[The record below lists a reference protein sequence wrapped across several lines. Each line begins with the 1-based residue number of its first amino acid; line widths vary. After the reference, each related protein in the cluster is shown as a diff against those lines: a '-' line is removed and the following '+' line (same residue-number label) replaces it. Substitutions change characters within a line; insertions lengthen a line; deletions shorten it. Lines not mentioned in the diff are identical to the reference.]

1 MAPYSIKIRVLFE
14 VCYTLWDRI
23 QLNKPILVMIR
34 AQKVDLDEVWT
45 HKV

>member
-14 VCYTLWDRI
+14 IHRSLWEGI
-23 QLNKPILVMIR
+23 QLNKPVVVKIR

-45 HKV
+45 RKV